1 MKSGLEHVRGER
13 HLQLVL
19 GGDGRDLVVHAEDFA
34 LVEPQALH
42 DVMEGVGVDRLLER
56 LAQQVLAA
64 LGVGDVAEDGQGD
77 VVGDQALGGG
87 EEAEVAHDHQAL
99 VGAELVALPEGDVGA
114 HRHLGRHPVVGAAVE
129 VVLPGPVVFQRHELV
144 DVDRVAVDETLFRDV
159 DAGTAV
165 AVPRSRRAVPFPD
178 VIALSSLFPSPVE
191 PARGG

>member
-13 HLQLVL
+13 HLQLVF

-34 LVEPQALH
+34 LIQPQALH

-56 LAQQVLAA
+56 LPQQVLAA
-64 LGVGDVAEDGQGD
+64 LGVGDVAKEGQGD

-99 VGAELVALPEGDVGA
+99 VGAELAALPEGDVGA

-159 DAGTAV
+159 DCGYC
-165 AVPRSRRAVPFPD
+165 RRGFHD
-178 VIALSSLFPSPVE
+178 REGLFRFLMSSC
-191 PARGG
+191 